1 MTIIRQPSLF
11 GIQELYDMEPT
22 QKYEEIISAIDL
34 DSLHHKVTKKSRF
47 GAPEELN
54 VAAMIISTFV
64 RYVERIPTIKDLV
77 KRLHDDIAFKLN
89 CGFLVSD
96 SVPSE
101 ASYSRLITKLMESGI
116 LETEKENVVRQ
127 AIEEG
132 FITDETTA
140 TDATH
145 FEARDQAPPK
155 EEKPKTKPKK
165 RGRKP
170 KEEREQWLK
179 EQAEKEANMPLYEK
193 KIEAQLDV
201 PLAELRAEVP
211 GDPKWGVKKNSEG
224 KNVFWFGYKAHL
236 IVGTSS
242 QYILDS
248 LFSSG
253 SLNDG
258 KAAIPLLKGVHERFP
273 ELSLRY
279 HTMDADYDFE
289 PIYEQVHRMDQQ
301 SVVAYNKRNEGE
313 LLGYDK
319 HFAPTCFREHS
330 YRYDSFDS
338 KYETLKYTRPKEC
351 SDCPLANEG
360 ICQKVYKVKITQ
372 DLRKYTAP
380 ARGSLA
386 WKNIFKRRT
395 AVERVNAYLK
405 EFFQLNN
412 VRYRTGERAKV
423 HFDMVTLV
431 YNASKLAA
439 DRINAQLNQQQ
450 AA

>member
-22 QKYEEIISAIDL
+22 QKYDAIIATINL
-34 DSLHHKVTKKSRF
+34 EKIYHAVTKKSRL

-54 VAAMIISTFV
+54 YPAMIISFVV
-64 RYVERIPTIKDLV
+64 RYVERIPTIKDLI
-77 KRLHDDIAFKLN
+77 KRLNDDIAFKLD

-96 SVPSE
+96 AVPSE
-101 ASYSRLITKLMESGI
+101 ASYSRLVTKLLECGV
-116 LETEKENVVRQ
+116 LETENENVVRQ
-127 AIEEG
+127 AIEES
-132 FITDETTA
+132 FITDDTAA

-155 EEKPKTKPKK
+155 EEKPKPEPKK
-165 RGRKP
+165 RGRKS
-170 KEEREQWLK
+170 KGEREQWLK
-179 EQAEKEANMPLYEK
+179 DKAEKEANLPLYEK

-201 PLAELRAEVP
+201 PLAELRSEVP
-211 GDPKWGVKKNSEG
+211 QDPKWGVKKNSEG

-253 SLNDG
+253 NLNDG

-273 ELSLRY
+273 QLSLRY
-279 HTMDADYDFE
+279 QTMDAGYDYE
-289 PIYEQVHRMDQQ
+289 PIYEQVHQIGQQ
-301 SVVAYNKRNEGE
+301 SVIAYNKRNEGE
-313 LLGYDK
+313 PIGFDE

-330 YRYDSFDS
+330 YRYDSFDP

-351 SDCPLANEG
+351 IDCPLANEG

-395 AVERVNAYLK
+395 SVERVNAYLK
-405 EFFQLNN
+405 EYFQLDN
-412 VRYRTGERAKV
+412 VRYRTGARAKV